1 MTARQSGPGR
11 RWGLVL
17 AALGAGLLCG
27 ALALPV
33 RPSTAAAAP
42 AATRTPVMLQTPDR
56 LKAPP
61 TVEHPSQ
68 ADTGAQVFW
77 LNCQPCHGDQGQG
90 LTDEWRA
97 QYPPEDQN
105 CWESRCHGDRPYDDG
120 FTLPHVVPAVIGPG
134 SLSRFASAADLHT
147 FISAAMPFQAPGSLS
162 ADEYWALTAF
172 LLRAHAVAT
181 PNPPL
186 ASAEQAALIGLHGPV
201 TPPAPTPTPTP
212 PAPPLWQRPGGPWLW
227 LAGLGAALVAAAALL
242 RWARGRAHGSA

>member
-1 MTARQSGPGR
+1 MSAR
-11 RWGLVL
+11 RWGLALVG
-17 AALGAGLLCG
+17 LGALLLCA

-33 RPSTAAAAP
+33 QPSHAAAP
-42 AATRTPVMLQTPDR
+42 AATKTPVILQTPDR

-61 TVEHPSQ
+61 TVENPSQ

-77 LNCQPCHGDQGQG
+77 LNCQPCHGDVGQG
-90 LTDEWRA
+90 LTDEWRS

-120 FTLPHVVPAVIGPG
+120 FTLPHTVPAVIGPD
-134 SLSRFASAADLHT
+134 SLARFTSAADLHA

-162 ADEYWALTAF
+162 AEEYWALTAF

-186 ASAEQAALIGLHGPV
+186 GSAEQAALIGLHGTLAPATP
-201 TPPAPTPTPTP
+201 TPPPPTPT
-212 PAPPLWQRPGGPWLW
+212 PAPPLWAQAGGQWLW
-227 LAGLGAALVAAAALL
+227 LVALGAALAVAAGLL
-242 RWARGRAHGSA
+242 GWARWRAKGNT

>member
-1 MTARQSGPGR
+1 MSAR
-11 RWGLVL
+11 RWGLALV
-17 AALGAGLLCG
+17 ALGALLLLG
-27 ALALPV
+27 ALALPA
-33 RPSTAAAAP
+33 RSLAAAP
-42 AATRTPVMLQTPDR
+42 AVTPTPVIGQTPDR

-77 LNCQPCHGDQGQG
+77 LNCQPCHGDVGQG

-120 FTLPHVVPAVIGPG
+120 FTLPHFVPGVIGPDT
-134 SLSRFASAADLHT
+134 LLRFTSAADLFA
-147 FISAAMPFQAPGSLS
+147 FIKAAMPFQAPGSLS
-162 ADEYWALTAF
+162 DDDYWALTAF

-186 ASAEQAALIGLHGPV
+186 TSTEQAALIGLHGTLAPPSA
-201 TPPAPTPTPTP
+201 TPLPPTPT
-212 PAPPLWQRPGGPWLW
+212 PAPPLWAQPGGQWLW
-227 LAGLGAALVAAAALL
+227 LLALGAALAGAAGLL
-242 RWARGRAHGSA
+242 GWARLRAKGNA